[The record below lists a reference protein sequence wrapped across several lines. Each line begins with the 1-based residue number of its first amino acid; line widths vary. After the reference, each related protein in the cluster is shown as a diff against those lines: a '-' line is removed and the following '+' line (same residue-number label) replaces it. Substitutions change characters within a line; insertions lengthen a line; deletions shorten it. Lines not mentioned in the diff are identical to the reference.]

1 MYSNL
6 EIARTTADKDLGAVV
21 SELDAFE
28 KYVTQ
33 FGVKTLNERNNS
45 PQEYCRLYRER
56 YLPAENSNLAL
67 GARIVWIDAPAEKY
81 RASGEK
87 TLTDGLFGGASFVE
101 SWTGWEGKDGAFV
114 VDLGRDVAFS
124 TVETDFLHQLGQWI
138 LLPRSVRYSVS
149 SDNADWTPFG
159 QVEFPAVSYT
169 HLTLPTT

>member
-1 MYSNL
+1 MRARCVSILRRTPVSYTHLNL

-67 GARIVWIDAPAEKY
+67 GARIVWIAAQMCI
-81 RASGEK
+81 
-87 TLTDGLFGGASFVE
+87 
-101 SWTGWEGKDGAFV
+101 
-114 VDLGRDVAFS
+114 RDRCVPTACCPWFPS
-124 TVETDFLHQLGQWI
+124 T
-138 LLPRSVRYSVS
+138 
-149 SDNADWTPFG
+149 
-159 QVEFPAVSYT
+159 
-169 HLTLPTT
+169 